1 MPVIVRSHKLL
12 EIRRSTSAIVNL
24 SLTAAGLRSIGKV
37 QVLTVDTTNPP
48 VITLLSGVRGFGK
61 ANVEDAGDLTGLI
74 PNAPS
79 NLAVA

>member
-61 ANVEDAGDLTGLI
+61 VNIMDAGDLTGLI